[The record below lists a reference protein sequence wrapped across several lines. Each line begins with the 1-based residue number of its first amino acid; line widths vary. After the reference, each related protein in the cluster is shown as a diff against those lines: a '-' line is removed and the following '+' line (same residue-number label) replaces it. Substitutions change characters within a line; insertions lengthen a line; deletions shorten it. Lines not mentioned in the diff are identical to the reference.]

1 LIFALHL
8 SKLQLHLKKAFFIF
22 LTLTFCLNSSAQK
35 LRLVIL
41 GNSEI
46 ENKTIDSLEYNPYH
60 TNAKSIVDEV
70 NSISTQLT
78 KIGFI
83 ENEIIENERR
93 NDSTFNYRFNL
104 GKRVN
109 FIHIN
114 IDKKNDLDSLLLFDA
129 KNDTIILPY
138 QEIETFL
145 KQTLKKLE
153 KKGFALSKIKL
164 VDLKKKHNYIIAKL
178 DLQLGRQ
185 RQLNGIVIRGYEKFP
200 EGHLK
205 NTQRTYKNK
214 IFNQENLKKI
224 HDDFTKFR
232 FAKEIKYPEI
242 LFKKDSTKIYVYLE
256 KTKSNNFDGFIG
268 FSNDKGNKITFNGYL
283 DLNLSNTLNSGEQF
297 TLLWKSDGN
306 QQKTFNVALEI
317 PYIFKSPFGIKSQ
330 LNIFKQDSTFQNTKT
345 AIDLGYFFH
354 YNTRVYLGYQSTESS
369 DILNQNNS
377 NISDFNNKYL
387 TTNFEFFDF
396 KEDTYLF
403 PEKTKINIKAG
414 FGSRMSNFN
423 SNKQIFTT
431 IDLKHDVYL
440 NEKNCISIKSQNF
453 YLQSNQYITNEL
465 YRFGGINSIRG
476 FSENSLQ
483 SNLFTSILTEYRYI
497 FTPSLYMHSVIDGGY
512 FQDKTTNTSGN
523 LLGLGFGFGVLT
535 KNGLL
540 NIIYAT
546 GSTKEETIKASN
558 SIIQIR
564 FKANF

>member
-1 LIFALHL
+1 M
-8 SKLQLHLKKAFFIF
+8 KKATFLF
-22 LTLTFCLNSSAQK
+22 LTLLFCLNSSAQK
-35 LRLVIL
+35 LHLTVL
-41 GNSEI
+41 GNSEV
-46 ENKTIDSLEYNPYH
+46 ENKTIDSLNYNQYH

-70 NSISTQLT
+70 NSISSQLT

-83 ENEIIENERR
+83 ENEIIENEKR

-104 GKRVN
+104 GNRIN
-109 FIHIN
+109 FIHIYVG
-114 IDKKNDLDSLLLFDA
+114 KKNNLNSLSLFET
-129 KNDTIILPY
+129 KNDTINLPY
-138 QEIETFL
+138 KETETFL
-145 KQTLKKLE
+145 KQTLNKLE

-164 VDLKKKHNYIIAKL
+164 VNLEKQHNYIIANL
-178 DLQLGRQ
+178 DLQLGQQ

-205 NTQRTYKNK
+205 NIQRTYKNK

-224 HDDFTKFR
+224 YDDFAKFR
-232 FAKEIKYPEI
+232 FVKQIKYPEI

-268 FSNDKGNKITFNGYL
+268 FSNDKENKITFNGYL
-283 DLNLSNTLNSGEQF
+283 DLNLNNTLNSGEQF
-297 TLLWKSDGN
+297 TLFWKSDGN
-306 QQKTFNVALEI
+306 QQKTFNIALEI
-317 PYIFKSPFGIKSQ
+317 PYVFKSPFGIKAQ

-345 AIDLGYFFH
+345 AIDLGYFFN
-354 YNTRVYLGYQSTESS
+354 YNTRAYLGYQSTESS

-377 NISDFNNKYL
+377 NISDFNNKYV
-387 TTNFEFFDF
+387 TTNFEFVDF
-396 KEDTYLF
+396 KEDTFLF
-403 PEKTKINIKAG
+403 PEKTKINIKVG
-414 FGSRMSNFN
+414 FGSRVSNFN

-431 IDLKHDVYL
+431 IDLKHDFYL

-453 YLQSNQYITNEL
+453 YLQSNQYIINEL

-497 FTPSLYMHSVIDGGY
+497 FTPSLYMHSVIDYGY
-512 FQDKTTNTSGN
+512 FQDKTSNKSGD
-523 LLGLGFGFGVLT
+523 LLGLGIGFGVLT

-540 NIIYAT
+540 NIIYAA
-546 GSTKEETIKASN
+546 GSTKDQTIKASN

-564 FKANF
+564 FKTNF